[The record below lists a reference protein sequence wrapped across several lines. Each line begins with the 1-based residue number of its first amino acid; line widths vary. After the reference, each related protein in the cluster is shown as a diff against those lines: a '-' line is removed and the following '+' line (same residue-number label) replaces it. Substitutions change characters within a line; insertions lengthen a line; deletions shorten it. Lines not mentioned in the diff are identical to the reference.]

1 MYKRT
6 LLVIAVCVVAIVS
19 TFLLIWNISRP
30 QILMKYERNIA
41 RNLDNSEEENAL
53 AVAENINYSAIF
65 SQERF
70 DGSTDPEAY
79 LHPGIYLEYTYANFI
94 DSTAID
100 YYETRY
106 NDLQG
111 KGYPRQ
117 IEMTYEAN
125 VQKWTEIRVFNSA
138 PPENVTWYNT
148 TVVFSAPDGSVLF
161 QNTGFFGK
169 EYGFRF
175 TYKNQSGYQTLE
187 PVFDLT
193 FSDCIIVE
201 MKLLYSE
208 TYAPLAAFWSDVYQ
222 IVVLDQNFEPVL
234 LGLEARKVI
243 S

>member
-1 MYKRT
+1 MHKKT
-6 LLVIAVCVVAIVS
+6 LLILAVCIVALVVTS
-19 TFLLIWNISRP
+19 LLIWN
-30 QILMKYERNIA
+30 LLFMKYERNIA
-41 RNLDNSEEENAL
+41 RNFDNQEEERAL
-53 AVAENINYSAIF
+53 TVAESINYSAIVAL
-65 SQERF
+65 ERF
-70 DGSTDPEAY
+70 DGSSDPEAY
-79 LHPGIYLEYTYANFI
+79 LHRGIYLEYTYANFI
-94 DSTAID
+94 DSEVIH

-106 NDLQG
+106 GNLQG

-125 VQKWTEIRVFNSA
+125 VTKWSEIRVFNSA

-148 TVVFSAPDGSVLF
+148 TVIFSAPDGSVLF

-175 TYKNQSGYQTLE
+175 IYKNQSGYQTLE

-193 FSDCIIVE
+193 FSDCTIVE